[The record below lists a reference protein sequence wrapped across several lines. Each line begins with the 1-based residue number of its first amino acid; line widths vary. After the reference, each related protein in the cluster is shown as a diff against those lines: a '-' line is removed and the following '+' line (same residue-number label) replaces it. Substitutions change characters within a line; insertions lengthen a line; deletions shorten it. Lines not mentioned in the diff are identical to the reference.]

1 MSDQR
6 DCGVTPKLAGSPS
19 PWPHRL
25 ALVTAASTLLLI
37 FVGGLVTNTGAGL
50 AVPDW
55 PTTFGYNMFLYPWSQ
70 MVGGIFYEHSHRL
83 IGSIV
88 GLLTLTLTL
97 VLWVKERARLPRWL
111 GVAAVLAVII
121 QGVLGG
127 LRVILVSAGSELALT
142 HGLLA
147 QAFFALTVSVVVL
160 TSQEWKHRPQQIVV
174 ADAGAVKRLC
184 LLTTGFVYLQIFF
197 GGMLT
202 HIGDWT
208 VAHLL
213 CAALVTI
220 HVWRLAARILR
231 RYSDQVELVRP
242 ATLLVGLLVLQL
254 LLGLGSYVNR
264 FTSLEIPYAAVT
276 RLALPTTHRITGAL
290 MLATCIVLTLR
301 VYRLLTSPEPLASQG
316 LLTEQVRA

>member
-1 MSDQR
+1 MTDHSKR
-6 DCGVTPKLAGSPS
+6 STRARVHSL
-19 PWPHRL
+19 WPHRL
-25 ALVTAASTLLLI
+25 ALVTAASTLVLI

-88 GLLTLTLTL
+88 GLLTMVLAIL
-97 VLWVKERARLPRWL
+97 LWVKESAQAARWL
-111 GVAAVLAVII
+111 GVAAVGAVII

-127 LRVILVSAGSELALT
+127 LRVILISAGSELALI

-147 QAFFALTVSVVVL
+147 QAFFAITVGLVVL
-160 TSQEWKHRPQQIVV
+160 TSAEWKHRPRQVVV
-174 ADAGAVKRLC
+174 ADTGAVKHLC

-208 VAHLL
+208 MAHLF
-213 CAALVTI
+213 CAALVTFHI
-220 HVWRLAARILR
+220 WRLAMRIFR
-231 RYSDQVELVRP
+231 PHSGQVRLVRP
-242 ATLLVGLLVLQL
+242 VTLLIGLLVLQL

-264 FTSLEIPYAAVT
+264 FTSLEIPCATFT

-290 MLATCIVLTLR
+290 MLAVCIVLTLR
-301 VYRLLTSPEPLASQG
+301 AYRLLASRQAAPSQG
-316 LLTEQVRA
+316 LLAEQVRA

>member
-1 MSDQR
+1 MTDHRERSITHTR
-6 DCGVTPKLAGSPS
+6 ARVHSL
-19 PWPHRL
+19 WPHRF
-25 ALVTAASTLLLI
+25 ALVTAASTLVLI

-88 GLLTLTLTL
+88 GLLTLALAI
-97 VLWVKERARLPRWL
+97 VLWVQEPARVPRWL
-111 GVAAVLAVII
+111 GVAAVGAVII

-127 LRVILVSAGSELALT
+127 LRVILISAGSELALI

-147 QAFFALTVSVVVL
+147 QAFFALTVGLVVC
-160 TSQEWKHRPQQIVV
+160 TSQEWKHRPQQVVV
-174 ADAGAVKRLC
+174 ADAGAVTRLC

-202 HIGDWT
+202 HIGDWIL
-208 VAHLL
+208 AHLF

-220 HVWRLAARILR
+220 HVWRLATRIP
-231 RYSDQVELVRP
+231 RP
-242 ATLLVGLLVLQL
+242 DSGRVKLMQPVILLIGLLVLQL

-264 FTSLEIPYAAVT
+264 FTSFEIPYAAFT
-276 RLALPTTHRITGAL
+276 RLALPATHRITGAL
-290 MLATCIVLTLR
+290 MLAVCIVLTLR
-301 VYRLLTSPEPLASQG
+301 SYRLPMSRQALDSEELLA
-316 LLTEQVRA
+316 EQVRA